1 MTKGV
6 NQLDGSLLE
15 STKMPPAS
23 SNNIDASEVFCIVNG
38 KKTDSLIHETWMAE
52 VEESEAYRMTS
63 YNAAIR
69 AGVSPQCAA
78 RVFLKPGDALYDLEV
93 LKEPETPPDI

>member
-1 MTKGV
+1 MVKGV
-6 NQLDGSLLE
+6 KKYADSLSKLSE
-15 STKMPPAS
+15 STA

-69 AGVSPQCAA
+69 IGVSPQCAA
-78 RVFLKPGDALYDLEV
+78 RVFRKPGDRQYDIDMR
-93 LKEPETPPDI
+93 KEADTPSDL